1 MIVNGMAL
9 DVSWEDN
16 ETVEELLV
24 YAQNGTITVNTT
36 IYGGFEQVG
45 SLPQSFSRNDVQ
57 MTTEPGDIV
66 LYSGNQLVVFFPQT
80 L

>member
-45 SLPQSFSRNDVQ
+45 SLPQSFPEMMYR
-57 MTTEPGDIV
+57 
-66 LYSGNQLVVFFPQT
+66 
-80 L
+80 